1 MKMIMSVLDGIDRF
15 NEWIGRIFTFLIFP
29 LLAVSMYEVIARYVF
44 NRPTIWA
51 AQILSILF
59 VTFVVV
65 GGGHVLR
72 HNGHIRMDVFYS
84 RWGRRGRAISDISTF
99 VVFLLFTSLLAWQAI
114 DMAWTSVSIK
124 ETSWGAFKGPI
135 YPKKI
140 ALALGAFLLFLQG
153 IVKLRG
159 DIRFITGQRLER
171 NDNEH

>member
-1 MKMIMSVLDGIDRF
+1 MKMIMSVLDGIDRL
-15 NEWIGRIFTFLIFP
+15 NEWIGRIFSFLLFP
-29 LLAVSMYEVIARYVF
+29 LLTVSFYEVVARYVF

-59 VTFVVV
+59 VTLVVL

-72 HNGHIRMDVFYS
+72 HDGHIRMDVLYS
-84 RWGRRGRAISDISTF
+84 RWSHRARAISDISTF
-99 VVFLLFTSLLAWQAI
+99 LVFLLFTGLLAWQAL

-124 ETSWGAFKGPI
+124 ETSWTAFKGPI

-140 ALALGAFLLFLQG
+140 ALALGAILLTLQG

-159 DIRFITGQRLER
+159 DIRFITRERLER